1 MGNDSEL
8 SIIVRAKNEA
18 TKVLNAVRDD
28 ANRLGKSLSDNF
40 NAAKA
45 PSAALLA
52 SVTAVGV
59 GVAAF
64 AKSSVDAYMEAEQA
78 SAQLEAV
85 LKSTGSAA
93 GVTSEELQ
101 KQATALQSVTKFS
114 DEAVMATQSMLL
126 TFTNIKGGV
135 MKEATAAA
143 LDMAQAL
150 GMDGAQA
157 AMQLGKALNDPAA
170 GLTKLQRI
178 GVTFTDQQ
186 KKQVEAMVA
195 AGNTAGAQKVILQEL
210 QKEFGGSAEAA
221 GGTFAGKLTILKN
234 TFGDLQE
241 TVGKAIVDA
250 LIPLADAFSRI
261 VGDMQEAGGV
271 VAWLK
276 DKFEENKGV
285 IVPLVGAIL
294 MGLVPAL
301 LTAAGAM
308 WAFMAPLIPWLAA
321 GAILAVLADKLA
333 DKMGGWSVVLGKIKD
348 YFQLAQAAVSIFF
361 ETFGD
366 GQDMLD
372 DGGFADTVEN
382 IALKVK
388 ATFEAIKDTVMAVW
402 GAIKG
407 AISFLAP
414 SIKALAETFV
424 SQLLPAIWG
433 LINVLAPILLPI
445 LKVVGAVLGVMFVA
459 AIWVAINVLN
469 LIIGV
474 ISWFINILT
483 SIIGVVSTVVGVVI
497 NYLQLLYNFWSTI
510 FMAIFNVVKFV
521 FQLIL
526 VAIAT
531 VISLIMAVV
540 QPIGEFLAKPFR
552 WAFDVIRSVWGGI
565 TGFFGDIGNRIGNV
579 ASGIKDKLTAPF
591 SAAVEFVKGIPG
603 KMVDA
608 ISNIGKLIRDKLGDW
623 DIPGPLGKVKDVI
636 PGFATGV
643 RDFSGGMAWVGE
655 RGPELV
661 NLPKGADV
669 FTADQSRRMAG
680 SSTTNQFYGNI
691 TIANEAAANAFFDRL
706 NRDSEMTELTGVP
719 I

>member
-28 ANRLGKSLSDNF
+28 ANKLGKSLSDNF

-126 TFTNIKGGV
+126 TYTNIKGGV
-135 MKEATAAA
+135 MKDATAAA

-195 AGNTAGAQKVILQEL
+195 AGDTAGAQSVILKEL

-250 LIPLADAFSRI
+250 LIPLVDAFSRI

-276 DKFEENKGV
+276 DKFEENRGV

-308 WAFMAPLIPWLAA
+308 WSFMAPLIPWLAA
-321 GAILAVLADKLA
+321 GALLAVLADKLA
-333 DKMGGWSVVLGKIKD
+333 DKMGGWGKVI
-348 YFQLAQAAVSIFF
+348 
-361 ETFGD
+361 E
-366 GQDMLD
+366 
-372 DGGFADTVEN
+372 
-382 IALKVK
+382 KVK
-388 ATFEAIKDTVMAVW
+388 DFLGDAKLAIDVFIKAFKDPDITTAGWVGQIEMIASVAREVFDTLVGAGKTAFGILKQAVEF
-402 GAIKG
+402 I
-407 AISFLAP
+407 LP
-414 SIKALAETFV
+414 SLKALADTFV
-424 SQLLPAIWG
+424 TQLLPAIWG

-445 LKVVGAVLGVMFVA
+445 LKVVGAVLGIMFVA
-459 AIWVAINVLN
+459 AIWIAINVLN

-474 ISWFINILT
+474 ITWFINILT

-540 QPIGEFLAKPFR
+540 QPIGEFLARPFR
-552 WAFDVIRSVWGGI
+552 WALDTIKSVWNGI
-565 TGFFGDIGNRIGNV
+565 SGFFSDIGAKIGNV

>member
-28 ANRLGKSLSDNF
+28 ANKLGKSLSDNF

-52 SVTAVGV
+52 GVTAVGV
-59 GVAAF
+59 GIAAF

-78 SAQLEAV
+78 GAQLEAV

-135 MKEATAAA
+135 MKDATAAA

-150 GMDGAQA
+150 GMDGSQA

-195 AGNTAGAQKVILQEL
+195 AGDTAGAQGVILKEL

-276 DKFEENKGV
+276 EKFEENRGV
-285 IVPLVGAIL
+285 IIPLVGAIL

-301 LTAAGAM
+301 LSAAASM
-308 WAFMAPLIPWLAA
+308 WAFMAPLLPWLAA
-321 GAILAVLADKLA
+321 GALLAVLADKLA
-333 DKMGGWSVVLGKIKD
+333 DKMGGWGKVL
-348 YFQLAQAAVSIFF
+348 
-361 ETFGD
+361 E
-366 GQDMLD
+366 
-372 DGGFADTVEN
+372 
-382 IALKVK
+382 KVK
-388 ATFEAIKDTVMAVW
+388 GYLDTAKTAIMVFIDAFKDPDITTEGWIGNIEMIASVAREVFDTLVGAGKAAFGILKQAVEF
-402 GAIKG
+402 I
-407 AISFLAP
+407 LP
-414 SIKALAETFV
+414 SLKALAETFV
-424 SQLLPAIWG
+424 TQLLPAIWG

-459 AIWVAINVLN
+459 AIWIAINVLN

-483 SIIGVVSTVVGVVI
+483 SIIGVISTVVGVVI

-540 QPIGEFLAKPFR
+540 QPIGEFLARPFR
-552 WAFDVIRSVWGGI
+552 WALDTIKSVWNGI
-565 TGFFGDIGNRIGNV
+565 SGFFGDIGTKIGNV